1 MAKRNHFNKADI
13 KLVQDFVNTIDKD
26 IVIKKGRRFEV
37 DVAEEEIFLG
47 NKRFDR
53 VSQLLMN
60 WLYSKTKV
68 NVNWL
73 VLSILHEVGHIMTD
87 TEELQDQRE
96 TLNAIYSFMYEQE
109 VITETEYFI
118 SYFEIPA
125 EYNATMW
132 GLNYYLNNSQKC
144 QELAKMLGQTM

>member
-1 MAKRNHFNKADI
+1 MAKRNHFNKTDI
-13 KLVQDFVNTIDKD
+13 ALIQDFVNEIDTD
-26 IVIKKGRRFEV
+26 IIIKKGRRFEV
-37 DVAEEEIFLG
+37 DTEEEEIFLG

-87 TEELQDQRE
+87 TEETKDQRE
-96 TLNAIYSFMYEQE
+96 KLNAVYSFMYEQE

>member
-1 MAKRNHFNKADI
+1 MAKRNHFNKQDI

-37 DVAEEEIFLG
+37 DIEEEEIFLG

-60 WLYSKTKV
+60 WLYSKTKI

-73 VLSILHEVGHIMTD
+73 ILSILHEVGHIMTD

-144 QELAKMLGQTM
+144 QELAKMLGQVM

>member
-1 MAKRNHFNKADI
+1 MAKRNHFNKTDI

-37 DVAEEEIFLG
+37 DVTEEEIFLG

-53 VSQLLMN
+53 VSQLLMS

>member
-1 MAKRNHFNKADI
+1 MTKRNHFNKTDI